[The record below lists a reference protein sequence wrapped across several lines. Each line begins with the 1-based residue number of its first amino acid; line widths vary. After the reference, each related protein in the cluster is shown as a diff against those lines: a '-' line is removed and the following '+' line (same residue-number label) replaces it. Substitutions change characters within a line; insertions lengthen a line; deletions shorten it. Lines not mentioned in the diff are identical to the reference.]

1 MKYLFAF
8 ESALYFCSLLLFA
21 RYILDCTPRRVILI
35 LSFLLLV
42 PILVFEHSGNDD
54 SSTAAGFLFMVVQ
67 FPLLRLIYPKAK
79 IRYLIF
85 FFLFMNCLN
94 IMLISMFIRFFG
106 VDGIQMDITSNLL
119 TAAVWFG
126 ICLSGL
132 RHKLRQVLLYTPKH
146 VLFVSGMLFIAMIM
160 VDTSAFANSATTSP
174 EIWEQ
179 YQAISV
185 SLLQLAVCI
194 AFPVFIMVSA
204 SNSRLKLL
212 TVSYEQQIHAQAEH
226 YKALSDANWEVRRFR
241 HDFKNT
247 RIAIEKLLADGDQ
260 TQALSLLQACGDVQD
275 APNRNMVLFDTGNGI
290 ADALLTD
297 KQKCAAA
304 HNTAIIFQ
312 GAIPQNALAP
322 TDLCVILGNT
332 VDNAIEACE
341 KLPPGIERT
350 VCVTCNCSSGF
361 LFLTIQNPT
370 AETVTVRD
378 NHIATTKRDKT
389 LHGFGLLSLQSV
401 VKKYDGSVKLY
412 TTENRFTVNIDL
424 CLSSKKNIFK

>member
-8 ESALYFCSLLLFA
+8 ESALYFCTLLLFA
-21 RYILDCTPRRVILI
+21 KYILDCTPRRVILI

-42 PILVFEHSGNDD
+42 PLLIFEQSGNDD
-54 SSTAAGFLFMVVQ
+54 YVAAAGFLFMIVQ
-67 FPLLRLIYPKAK
+67 FPVLRLIYPKVK
-79 IRYLIF
+79 IRYLLF

-94 IMLISMFIRFFG
+94 IMLISIFIRFFG
-106 VDGIQMDITSNLL
+106 VNGVQMDIISNLL
-119 TAAVWFG
+119 TAAVWCG

-132 RHKLRQVLLYTPKH
+132 RHKLRQILLYAPKY
-146 VLFVSGMLFIAMIM
+146 VLFVSGILFIAMIM
-160 VDTSAFANSATTSP
+160 VDTSSVAP
-174 EIWEQ
+174 
-179 YQAISV
+179 SV
-185 SLLQLAVCI
+185 SAYPEAWAKYQDLGGGLLRLAVCI
-194 AFPVFIMVSA
+194 AFPVFIIVSA

-260 TQALSLLQACGDVQD
+260 AQALRLLQECGDVLN
-275 APNRNMVLFDTGNGI
+275 APNRSIALFDTGNGI

-297 KQKCAAA
+297 KQNRAAK
-304 HNTAIIFQ
+304 HNTVIIFH
-312 GAIPQNALAP
+312 GSIPQNALAP

-332 VDNAIEACE
+332 IDNALEACE
-341 KLPPGIERT
+341 KLSPGVDRSIS
-350 VCVTCNCSSGF
+350 VTSNCSSGF
-361 LFLTIQNPT
+361 LFLTVQNPT
-370 AETVTVRD
+370 AEKVTVRD

-401 VKKYDGSVKLY
+401 VSKYDGTLRLSAN
-412 TTENRFTVNIDL
+412 ENCFTASIDL
-424 CLSSKKNIFK
+424 CLSNSVSS

>member
-8 ESALYFCSLLLFA
+8 ESALYFCTLLLFA
-21 RYILDCTPRRVILI
+21 KYILDCTPRRVILI

-42 PILVFEHSGNDD
+42 PLLIFEQSGNDD
-54 SSTAAGFLFMVVQ
+54 YVAAAGFLFMIVQ
-67 FPLLRLIYPKAK
+67 FPVLRLIYPKAK
-79 IRYLIF
+79 IRYLLF

-94 IMLISMFIRFFG
+94 IMLISIFIRFFG
-106 VDGIQMDITSNLL
+106 ANGVQMEIISNLL
-119 TAAVWFG
+119 TAAVWCG

-132 RHKLRQVLLYTPKH
+132 RHKLRQTLLYTPKY
-146 VLFVSGMLFIAMIM
+146 VLFVSGILFVAMIM
-160 VDTSAFANSATTSP
+160 VDTSSSAP
-174 EIWEQ
+174 
-179 YQAISV
+179 SV
-185 SLLQLAVCI
+185 SEYPEAWAKYQDLGVGLLRLAVCI
-194 AFPVFIMVSA
+194 AFPVFIIVSA

-260 TQALSLLQACGDVQD
+260 PQALRLLQECGDVLN
-275 APNRNMVLFDTGNGI
+275 APNRNIALFDTGNGI

-297 KQKCAAA
+297 KQNRAAK
-304 HNTAIIFQ
+304 HNTVIIFR
-312 GAIPQNALAP
+312 GSIPQNALAP

-332 VDNAIEACE
+332 IDNALEACE
-341 KLPPGIERT
+341 KLLPGVDRSIS
-350 VCVTCNCSSGF
+350 VTSNCSSGF

-370 AETVTVRD
+370 AEKVTVRD

-401 VKKYDGSVKLY
+401 VSKYDGTLRLSAN
-412 TTENRFTVNIDL
+412 ENCFTASIDL
-424 CLSSKKNIFK
+424 CLSNSVSS

>member
-8 ESALYFCSLLLFA
+8 ESALYFCTLLLFA
-21 RYILDCTPRRVILI
+21 KYILDCTPRRVILI

-42 PILVFEHSGNDD
+42 PLVVFEQSGNDD
-54 SSTAAGFLFMVVQ
+54 YVAVAGFLFTIVQ
-67 FPLLRLIYPKAK
+67 FPVLRLIYPKAK
-79 IRYLIF
+79 IRYLLF

-94 IMLISMFIRFFG
+94 IMLISIFIRFFG
-106 VDGIQMDITSNLL
+106 ANGVQMEIISNLL
-119 TAAVWFG
+119 TAAVWCG

-132 RHKLRQVLLYTPKH
+132 RHKLRQTLLYTPKY
-146 VLFVSGMLFIAMIM
+146 VLFVSGILFVAMIM
-160 VDTSAFANSATTSP
+160 VDTSSSAP
-174 EIWEQ
+174 
-179 YQAISV
+179 SV
-185 SLLQLAVCI
+185 SEYPEAWAKYQDLGVGLLRLAVCI
-194 AFPVFIMVSA
+194 AFPVFIIVSA

-260 TQALSLLQACGDVQD
+260 PQALRLLQECGDVLN
-275 APNRNMVLFDTGNGI
+275 APNRNIALFDTGNGI

-297 KQKCAAA
+297 KQNRAAK
-304 HNTAIIFQ
+304 HNTVIIFR
-312 GAIPQNALAP
+312 GSIPQNALAP

-332 VDNAIEACE
+332 IDNALEACE
-341 KLPPGIERT
+341 KLSPGVDRSIS
-350 VCVTCNCSSGF
+350 VTSNCSSGF

-370 AETVTVRD
+370 AEKVTVRD

-401 VKKYDGSVKLY
+401 VSKYDGTLRLSAN
-412 TTENRFTVNIDL
+412 ENCFTASIDL
-424 CLSSKKNIFK
+424 CLSNSVSS